1 MRKIHGLFADCSKK
15 CAWLMARR
23 KHGADPNF
31 ATAGLIRGL
40 RTYSRK
46 PIEIHGTAATIIVP
60 ITSASR

>member
-1 MRKIHGLFADCSKK
+1 M
-15 CAWLMARR
+15 CACLMARR

-40 RTYSRK
+40 STYSRK